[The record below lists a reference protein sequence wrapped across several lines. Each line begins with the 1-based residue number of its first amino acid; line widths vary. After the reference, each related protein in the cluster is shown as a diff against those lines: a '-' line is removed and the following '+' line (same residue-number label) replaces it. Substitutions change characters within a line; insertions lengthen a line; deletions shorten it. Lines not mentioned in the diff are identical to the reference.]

1 MTINI
6 GINGYGRIGRNI
18 LRALYESE
26 LNEHKELKIVAIND
40 VGDNSVSAHLTK
52 YDSAHGKF
60 NKEVTADS
68 NFMYVDSDKIN
79 ITSERDPS
87 KIIWGKYGVDVVF
100 ECTGKFNSK
109 EDTEIHIKNGAKKVI
124 ISAPGKNVDATI
136 VCGVNEGIL
145 SKEHTIISN
154 ASCTTNCI
162 APVIKVLNDVIGVE
176 HGLIT
181 TIHSFTNDQRLT
193 DANHTD
199 IRRARAATLSMI
211 PTKTGAAK
219 NVGLVIP
226 ELEGKLDGLAVRIP
240 TVNVSVVDLVIRTK
254 KNTSIDEI
262 NQILLNASKNEMK
275 NIVAF
280 NDIPLVSTDF
290 NHNPASSI
298 YDSNL
303 TKVMDD
309 RLVKVYVWYDN
320 EWGFSNRML
329 DVTLALM
336 NAK

>member
-26 LNEHKELKIVAIND
+26 LNDHKELKIVAIND

-87 KIIWGKYGVDVVF
+87 KINWGKYEVDVVF

>member
-18 LRALYESE
+18 LRALYESK
-26 LNEHKELKIVAIND
+26 HHTDIKIVAIND

-60 NKEVTADS
+60 HKVVTADN
-68 NFMYVDSDKIN
+68 NFMYVGDDKIN

-87 KIIWGKYGVDVVF
+87 KINWGKYNVDVVY

-109 EDTEIHIKNGAKKVI
+109 EATEIHLKNGAKKVI

-136 VCGVNEGIL
+136 VYGVNEKIL
-145 SKEHTIISN
+145 SKNHNIISN

-162 APVIKVLNDVIGVE
+162 APVIQILNNTVGVE

-193 DANHTD
+193 DANHSD

-240 TVNVSVVDLVIRTK
+240 TVNVSVVDLVVRTK
-254 KNTSIDEI
+254 KNTSINEVND
-262 NQILLNASKNEMK
+262 ILLDASKNEMK
-275 NIVAF
+275 NIIAY

-298 YDSNL
+298 YDANL

-309 RLVKVYVWYDN
+309 KLLKVYVWYDN

>member
-18 LRALYESE
+18 LRALYES
-26 LNEHKELKIVAIND
+26 KKYSKLKIVAIND
-40 VGDNSVSAHLTK
+40 VGDNSVSAHLTM
-52 YDSAHGKF
+52 YDSAHGRF
-60 NKEVTADS
+60 NKEVRADE
-68 NFMYVDSDKIN
+68 NFMYVGDDKIN

-87 KIIWGKYGVDVVF
+87 KIIWSKYNVDVVF

-109 EDTEIHIKNGAKKVI
+109 EDTEVHLKNGAKKVI
-124 ISAPGKNVDATI
+124 ISAPGKNVDAT
-136 VCGVNEGIL
+136 VVFGVNENIL
-145 SKEHTIISN
+145 SKKDTIISN

-162 APVIKVLNDVIGVE
+162 APVIKVLNDKIGID

-193 DANHTD
+193 DANHKD
-199 IRRARAATLSMI
+199 IRRARAATMSMI

-226 ELEGKLDGLAVRIP
+226 ELQGKLDGLAVRIP
-240 TVNVSVVDLVIRTK
+240 TVNVSVVDLVVRTK
-254 KNTSIDEI
+254 KNTSIKEV
-262 NQILLNASKNEMK
+262 NEVLLNASQNEMK
-275 NIVAF
+275 NIIEF
-280 NDIPLVSTDF
+280 NTIPLVSTDF
-290 NHNPASSI
+290 NHNPASAI

-303 TKVMDD
+303 TKVMSDK
-309 RLVKVYVWYDN
+309 LLKVYVWYDN

-329 DVTLALM
+329 DVTVSLM

>member
-26 LNEHKELKIVAIND
+26 LNDHKELKIVAIND

-87 KIIWGKYGVDVVF
+87 KINWGKYGVDVVF

-136 VCGVNEGIL
+136 VCGVNEEIL

>member
-18 LRALYESE
+18 LRALYESK
-26 LNEHKELKIVAIND
+26 EHNDLKIVAIND

-60 NKEVTADS
+60 NRDVRADN
-68 NFMYVDSDKIN
+68 NFMYVDDDKIN

-87 KIIWGKYGVDVVF
+87 KIDWSKYNVDVVY

-109 EDTEIHIKNGAKKVI
+109 EETEIHLKNGAKKVI
-124 ISAPGKNVDATI
+124 ISAPGKNVDAT
-136 VCGVNEGIL
+136 VVYGVNEDIL
-145 SKEHTIISN
+145 SKDHIIISN

-162 APVIKVLNDVIGVE
+162 APVIKVLNDKIGIE

-193 DANHTD
+193 DANHKD
-199 IRRARAATLSMI
+199 IRRARAATMSMI

-226 ELEGKLDGLAVRIP
+226 ELKGKLDGLAVRIP
-240 TVNVSVVDLVIRTK
+240 TVNVSVVDLVVRTK
-254 KNTSIDEI
+254 KNTTVEEV
-262 NQILLNASKNEMK
+262 NKILLEASQNKMK
-275 NIVAF
+275 KIIEF

-309 RLVKVYVWYDN
+309 KLLKVYVWYDN

-329 DVTLALM
+329 DITLALM

>member
-26 LNEHKELKIVAIND
+26 LNDHKELKIVAIND

-87 KIIWGKYGVDVVF
+87 KINWGKYGVDVVY

-262 NQILLNASKNEMK
+262 NQILLYASKNEMK

>member
-18 LRALYESE
+18 LRALYESK
-26 LNEHKELKIVAIND
+26 HHTDIKIVAIND

-60 NKEVTADS
+60 HKEVTADN
-68 NFMYVDSDKIN
+68 NFMYVGDDKIN

-87 KIIWGKYGVDVVF
+87 KINWGKYNVDVVY

-109 EDTEIHIKNGAKKVI
+109 EATEIHLKNGAKKVI

-136 VCGVNEGIL
+136 VYGVNEKIL
-145 SKEHTIISN
+145 SKDHNIISN

-162 APVIKVLNDVIGVE
+162 APVIQILNNTIGVE

-193 DANHTD
+193 DANHSD

-240 TVNVSVVDLVIRTK
+240 TVNVSVVDLVVRTK
-254 KNTSIDEI
+254 KNTSINEV
-262 NQILLNASKNEMK
+262 NEILLDASKNEMK
-275 NIVAF
+275 NIIAY

-298 YDSNL
+298 YDANL

-309 RLVKVYVWYDN
+309 KLLKVYVWYDN

>member
-1 MTINI
+1 
-6 GINGYGRIGRNI
+6 
-18 LRALYESE
+18 
-26 LNEHKELKIVAIND
+26 
-40 VGDNSVSAHLTK
+40 
-52 YDSAHGKF
+52 
-60 NKEVTADS
+60 
-68 NFMYVDSDKIN
+68 MYVDNDKIN

-87 KIIWGKYGVDVVF
+87 KIEWSKYNVDVVY

-109 EDTEIHIKNGAKKVI
+109 EETKIHLKNGAKKVI
-124 ISAPGKNVDATI
+124 ISAPGKNVDAT
-136 VCGVNEGIL
+136 VVFGVNENIL
-145 SKEHTIISN
+145 SKKHSIISN

-162 APVIKVLNDVIGVE
+162 APVIKVLNDKIGVD

-193 DANHTD
+193 DANHKD
-199 IRRARAATLSMI
+199 IRRARAATMSMI

-226 ELEGKLDGLAVRIP
+226 ELQGKLDGHAVRIP
-240 TVNVSVVDLVIRTK
+240 TVNVSVVDLVVRTK
-254 KNTSIDEI
+254 KSTSIEEV
-262 NQILLNASKNEMK
+262 NAVLLNASQNEMK
-275 NIVAF
+275 NIIEF

-303 TKVMDD
+303 TKVMSEK
-309 RLVKVYVWYDN
+309 LLKVYVWYDN

>member
-26 LNEHKELKIVAIND
+26 LNDHKELKIVAIND

-87 KIIWGKYGVDVVF
+87 KINWGKYEVDVVF

-262 NQILLNASKNEMK
+262 NQILLKR
-275 NIVAF
+275 I
-280 NDIPLVSTDF
+280 
-290 NHNPASSI
+290 
-298 YDSNL
+298 
-303 TKVMDD
+303 
-309 RLVKVYVWYDN
+309 
-320 EWGFSNRML
+320 
-329 DVTLALM
+329 
-336 NAK
+336 

>member
-18 LRALYESE
+18 LRALYESDKHKD
-26 LNEHKELKIVAIND
+26 LNIVAIND
-40 VGDNSVSAHLTK
+40 VGDNSVSAHLTM

-60 NKEVTADS
+60 NKKVSADS
-68 NFMYVDSDKIN
+68 NFMYVNDDKIN

-87 KIIWGKYGVDVVF
+87 KINWGKYDVDVVF

-109 EDTEIHIKNGAKKVI
+109 EGTKIHLKNGAKKVI

-136 VCGVNEGIL
+136 VYGVNEDIL
-145 SKEHTIISN
+145 SKDHIIISN

-162 APVIKVLNDVIGVE
+162 APIIKVLHDNIGIE

-193 DANHTD
+193 DANHKD
-199 IRRARAATLSMI
+199 IRRARAATQSMI

-226 ELEGKLDGLAVRIP
+226 ELQGKLDGLAIRIP
-240 TVNVSVVDLVIRTK
+240 TVNVSMVDLAIRTK
-254 KNTSIDEI
+254 KDTSIDEI
-262 NQILLNASKNEMK
+262 NKIILNASKNEMK
-275 NIVAF
+275 NIIAF

-298 YDSNL
+298 YDCNL
-303 TKVMDD
+303 TKVMDN

-329 DVTLALM
+329 DATLALM

>member
-1 MTINI
+1 MTLNI

-26 LNEHKELKIVAIND
+26 LNDHKKLKIVAIND

-87 KIIWGKYGVDVVF
+87 KINWGKYGVDVVY

-336 NAK
+336 KAK

>member
-1 MTINI
+1 MAINI

-18 LRALYESE
+18 LRALYESK
-26 LNEHKELKIVAIND
+26 EHNDLKIVAIND
-40 VGDNSVSAHLTK
+40 VGDNSVSAHLTM

-60 NKEVTADS
+60 NRNVRADN
-68 NFMYVDSDKIN
+68 NFMYVDDDKIN
-79 ITSERDPS
+79 ITSERDPG
-87 KIIWGKYGVDVVF
+87 KINWAKYDVDVVY

-109 EDTEIHIKNGAKKVI
+109 EETEIHLKNGAKKVI
-124 ISAPGKNVDATI
+124 ISAPGKNVDAT
-136 VCGVNEGIL
+136 VVYGVNENIL
-145 SKEHTIISN
+145 SKDHIIISN

-162 APVIKVLNDVIGVE
+162 APVIKVLNDNIGIE

-193 DANHTD
+193 DANHKD
-199 IRRARAATLSMI
+199 IRRARAATMSMI

-226 ELEGKLDGLAVRIP
+226 ELKGKLDGLAVRIP
-240 TVNVSVVDLVIRTK
+240 TVNVSVVDLVVRTK
-254 KNTSIDEI
+254 KNITVEEV
-262 NQILLNASKNEMK
+262 NNILLNASQNQMRKIIE
-275 NIVAF
+275 F

-303 TKVMDD
+303 TKVIDGK
-309 RLVKVYVWYDN
+309 LLKVYVWYDN

-329 DVTLALM
+329 DITLALM

>member
-26 LNEHKELKIVAIND
+26 LNDHKKLKIVAIND

-87 KIIWGKYGVDVVF
+87 KINWGKYGVDVVY

-262 NQILLNASKNEMK
+262 NQILLNASRNEMK

>member
-26 LNEHKELKIVAIND
+26 LDNHKELKIVAIND

-60 NKEVTADS
+60 NKEVSADN
-68 NFMYVDSDKIN
+68 NFMYVDNDKIN

-87 KIIWGKYGVDVVF
+87 KINWGKYNVDVVF

-109 EDTEIHIKNGAKKVI
+109 EDTEIHLKNGAKKVI
-124 ISAPGKNVDATI
+124 ISAPGKNVDATV
-136 VCGVNEGIL
+136 VCGVNERIL
-145 SKEHTIISN
+145 SKKHTIISN

-162 APVIKVLNDVIGVE
+162 APVIKVLNDIIGVE

-254 KNTSIDEI
+254 KNTSIDEV
-262 NQILLNASKNEMK
+262 NKILLNASKNEMK

-290 NHNPASSI
+290 NHNPASAI

-309 RLVKVYVWYDN
+309 RMVKVYVWYDN

>member
-26 LNEHKELKIVAIND
+26 LNDHKKLKIVAIND

-87 KIIWGKYGVDVVF
+87 KINWGKYGVDVVF

-262 NQILLNASKNEMK
+262 NQILLYASKNEMK

>member
-26 LNEHKELKIVAIND
+26 LNDHKELKIVAIND

-87 KIIWGKYGVDVVF
+87 KINWGKYGVDVVF

>member
-26 LNEHKELKIVAIND
+26 LNDHKELKIVAIND

-87 KIIWGKYGVDVVF
+87 KINWGKYEVDVVF

-290 NHNPASSI
+290 NHNPVSSI

>member
-18 LRALYESE
+18 LRALYESK
-26 LNEHKELKIVAIND
+26 NYNNLKIVAIND

-60 NKEVTADS
+60 NKEVKADE
-68 NFMYVDSDKIN
+68 NFMYVDNDKIN

-87 KIIWGKYGVDVVF
+87 KIIWSKYNVDVVF

-109 EDTEIHIKNGAKKVI
+109 EEAEVHIKNGAKKVI
-124 ISAPGKNVDATI
+124 ISAPGKNVDAT
-136 VCGVNEGIL
+136 VVFGVNENIL
-145 SKEHTIISN
+145 SKKHTIISN

-162 APVIKVLNDVIGVE
+162 APVIKVLNDKIGVD

-193 DANHTD
+193 DANHKD
-199 IRRARAATLSMI
+199 IRRARAATMSMI

-226 ELEGKLDGLAVRIP
+226 ELQGKLDGLAVRIP
-240 TVNVSVVDLVIRTK
+240 TVNVSVVDLVVRTK
-254 KNTSIDEI
+254 KNTSIEEV
-262 NQILLNASKNEMK
+262 NKVLLKASQNEMK
-275 NIVAF
+275 NIIEF

-290 NHNPASSI
+290 NHNPASAI

-303 TKVMDD
+303 TKVMSDK
-309 RLVKVYVWYDN
+309 LLKVYVWYDN

>member
-18 LRALYESE
+18 LRALYESDKHKD
-26 LNEHKELKIVAIND
+26 LNIVAIND
-40 VGDNSVSAHLTK
+40 VGDNSVSAHLTM

-60 NKEVTADS
+60 IKKVTADS
-68 NFMYVDSDKIN
+68 NFMYVENDKIN

-87 KIIWGKYGVDVVF
+87 KINWGKYNVDVVF

-109 EDTEIHIKNGAKKVI
+109 KDTEIHLKNGAKKVI

-136 VCGVNEGIL
+136 VYGVNENIL
-145 SKEHTIISN
+145 SKEHIIISN

-162 APVIKVLNDVIGVE
+162 APVIKVLNDNIGIE

-193 DANHTD
+193 DANHKD
-199 IRRARAATLSMI
+199 IRRARAATQSMI

-226 ELEGKLDGLAVRIP
+226 ELQGKLDGLAIRIP
-240 TVNVSVVDLVIRTK
+240 TVNVSIVDLAIRTK
-254 KNTSIDEI
+254 KDTSIDEV
-262 NQILLNASKNEMK
+262 NKILLNSSKNEMK
-275 NIVAF
+275 NIIAF

-298 YDSNL
+298 YDCNL
-303 TKVMDD
+303 TKVMGN

-329 DVTLALM
+329 DATLALM

>member
-18 LRALYESE
+18 LRALYESK
-26 LNEHKELKIVAIND
+26 HHTDIKIVAIND

-60 NKEVTADS
+60 HKEVTADN
-68 NFMYVDSDKIN
+68 NFMYVGDDKIN

-87 KIIWGKYGVDVVF
+87 KINWGKYNVDVVY

-109 EDTEIHIKNGAKKVI
+109 EANEIHLKNGAKKVI

-136 VCGVNEGIL
+136 VYGVNEKIL
-145 SKEHTIISN
+145 SKDHNIISN

-162 APVIKVLNDVIGVE
+162 APVIQILNNTVGVE

-193 DANHTD
+193 DANHSD

-240 TVNVSVVDLVIRTK
+240 TVNVSVVDLVVRTK
-254 KNTSIDEI
+254 KNTSINEV
-262 NQILLNASKNEMK
+262 NEILLDASKNEMK
-275 NIVAF
+275 NIIAY

-298 YDSNL
+298 YDANL
-303 TKVMDD
+303 TKVMDEK
-309 RLVKVYVWYDN
+309 LLKVYVWYDN

>member
-26 LNEHKELKIVAIND
+26 KYSELKIVAIND
-40 VGDNSVSAHLTK
+40 VGDNSVSAHLTM
-52 YDSAHGKF
+52 YDSAHGRF
-60 NKEVTADS
+60 NKEVRADE
-68 NFMYVDSDKIN
+68 NFMYVGDDKIN

-87 KIIWGKYGVDVVF
+87 KIIWSKYNVDVVF

-109 EDTEIHIKNGAKKVI
+109 EDTEVHLKNGAKKVI
-124 ISAPGKNVDATI
+124 ISAPGKNVDAT
-136 VCGVNEGIL
+136 VVFGVNENIL
-145 SKEHTIISN
+145 SKKDTIISN

-162 APVIKVLNDVIGVE
+162 APVIKVLNDKIGID

-193 DANHTD
+193 DANHKD
-199 IRRARAATLSMI
+199 VRRARAATMSMI

-226 ELEGKLDGLAVRIP
+226 ELQGKLDGLAVRIP
-240 TVNVSVVDLVIRTK
+240 TVNVSVVDLVVRTK
-254 KNTSIDEI
+254 KNTSIEEV
-262 NQILLNASKNEMK
+262 NEVLLNASQNEMK
-275 NIVAF
+275 NIIEF
-280 NDIPLVSTDF
+280 NTIPLVSTDF
-290 NHNPASSI
+290 NHNPASAI

-303 TKVMDD
+303 TKVMSDK
-309 RLVKVYVWYDN
+309 LLKVYVWYDN

-329 DVTLALM
+329 DVTVSLM

>member
-26 LNEHKELKIVAIND
+26 SDNHKDLKIVAIND

-68 NFMYVDSDKIN
+68 NFMYVDNDKIN

-87 KIIWGKYGVDVVF
+87 KINWGKYNVDVVF

-109 EDTEIHIKNGAKKVI
+109 EGTEIHIKNGAKKVI

-145 SKEHTIISN
+145 SKKHTIISN

-162 APVIKVLNDVIGVE
+162 APVIKVLNDAIGVE

-240 TVNVSVVDLVIRTK
+240 TVNVSVVDLVVRTK
-254 KNTSIDEI
+254 KNTSIDEV
-262 NQILLNASKNEMK
+262 NKILLDASKNEMK
-275 NIVAF
+275 DIVVF
-280 NDIPLVSTDF
+280 NEIPLVSTDF

>member
-26 LNEHKELKIVAIND
+26 LDIHKELKIVAIND

-87 KIIWGKYGVDVVF
+87 KINWGKYNVDVVF

-109 EDTEIHIKNGAKKVI
+109 EGTEIHIKNGAKKVI

-145 SKEHTIISN
+145 SKKHTIISN

-162 APVIKVLNDVIGVE
+162 APIIKVLNDIIGVE

-254 KNTSIDEI
+254 RNTSIEEV
-262 NQILLNASKNEMK
+262 NQILLNASRNEMK

-303 TKVMDD
+303 TKVMDN

-329 DVTLALM
+329 DATIALM

>member
-26 LNEHKELKIVAIND
+26 SDNHKELKIVAIND

-68 NFMYVDSDKIN
+68 NFMYVDNDKIN

-87 KIIWGKYGVDVVF
+87 KINWGKYNVDVVF

-109 EDTEIHIKNGAKKVI
+109 EGTEIHIKNGAKKVI

-136 VCGVNEGIL
+136 VRGVNEGIL
-145 SKEHTIISN
+145 SKKHTIISN

-162 APVIKVLNDVIGVE
+162 APVIKVLNDAIGVE

-240 TVNVSVVDLVIRTK
+240 TVNVSVVDLVVRTK
-254 KNTSIDEI
+254 KNTSMDEV
-262 NQILLNASKNEMK
+262 NKILLDASKNEMK
-275 NIVAF
+275 DIVAF
-280 NDIPLVSTDF
+280 NEIPLVSTDF

>member
-18 LRALYESE
+18 LRALYESK
-26 LNEHKELKIVAIND
+26 HHTDIKIVAIND

-60 NKEVTADS
+60 HKEVTADN
-68 NFMYVDSDKIN
+68 NFMYVGDDKIN

-87 KIIWGKYGVDVVF
+87 KINWGKYNVDVVY

-109 EDTEIHIKNGAKKVI
+109 EATEIHLKNGAKKVI

-136 VCGVNEGIL
+136 VYGVNEKIL
-145 SKEHTIISN
+145 SKDHNIISN

-162 APVIKVLNDVIGVE
+162 APVIQILNNTVGVE

-193 DANHTD
+193 DANHSD

-240 TVNVSVVDLVIRTK
+240 TVNVSVVDLVVRTK
-254 KNTSIDEI
+254 KNTSINEV
-262 NQILLNASKNEMK
+262 NKILLDASKNEMK
-275 NIVAF
+275 NIIAY

-298 YDSNL
+298 YDANL

-309 RLVKVYVWYDN
+309 KLLKVYVWYDN

-329 DVTLALM
+329 DVTLSLM

>member
-1 MTINI
+1 MTINV

-26 LNEHKELKIVAIND
+26 KHKDLKIVAIND
-40 VGDNSVSAHLTK
+40 VGDNSVSAHLTM

-60 NKEVTADS
+60 NKQVTADKS
-68 NFMYVDSDKIN
+68 FMYVGKDKIN

-87 KIIWGKYGVDVVF
+87 KISWGKYNVDIVF

-109 EDTEIHIKNGAKKVI
+109 EDTKVHLKNGAKKVL
-124 ISAPGKNVDATI
+124 ISAPAKNVDATI
-136 VCGVNEGIL
+136 VMGVNEEIL
-145 SKEHTIISN
+145 SKDHTIISN

-162 APVIKVLNDVIGVE
+162 APVIKILHDNIGIE

-193 DANHTD
+193 DANHKD
-199 IRRARAATLSMI
+199 IRRARAATQSMI

-226 ELEGKLDGLAVRIP
+226 ELEGKLDGLAMRIP
-240 TVNVSVVDLVIRTK
+240 TVNVSVVDLVVRTK
-254 KNTSIDEI
+254 KDTTIDEI
-262 NQILLNASKNEMK
+262 NNIILEASQNDMK
-275 NIVAF
+275 NIIAY
-280 NDIPLVSTDF
+280 NDVPLVSVDF
-290 NHNPASSI
+290 GHNPASAI
-298 YDSNL
+298 YDCNL
-303 TKVMDD
+303 SKVMDK
-309 RLVKVYVWYDN
+309 RLAKLYVWYDN

-329 DVTLALM
+329 DAAVAFM
-336 NAK
+336 NVK